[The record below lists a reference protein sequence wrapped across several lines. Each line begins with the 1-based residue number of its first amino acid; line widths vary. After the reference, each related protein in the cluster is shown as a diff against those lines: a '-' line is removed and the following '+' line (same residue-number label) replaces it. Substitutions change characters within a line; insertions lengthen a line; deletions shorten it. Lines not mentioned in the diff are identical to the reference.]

1 MQYRGINQEY
11 FEVNTVTS
19 KNCYVLKEAKKS
31 ELSLLWFDSDDNRMI
46 IYSISYNFNQNDIIC
61 LTEFHQVEI
70 VKVHQVKLL
79 KFNRPFYCVLDH
91 DSEIGCKGVLYYG
104 AANLPIVQPNA
115 TDLDIL
121 ETVWKMLN
129 IEMVSKDNLQL
140 EMLQMML
147 KRILILCTRIYKKQ
161 LNYNV
166 LERGKTD
173 IIREFNFLVEN
184 HFKEKHRVADYAKL
198 LNKTPKSLSNLF
210 KKVGTKTPLQ
220 FIQERIV
227 LEARRLLKHS
237 NKTIS
242 DIGYELGFVDV
253 QSFSRFFKNRAGLYP
268 KDFRKLD
275 QKEIVST

>member
-1 MQYRGINQEY
+1 MQYKGINQEY
-11 FEVNTVTS
+11 FEVNRVTS
-19 KNCYVLKEAKKS
+19 NNCYVLKEVKKS
-31 ELSLLWFDSDDNRMI
+31 ELSLLWFDSDDNRI
-46 IYSISYNFNQNDIIC
+46 IIDSIPYKFNQNDIVC

-70 VKVHQVKLL
+70 VKVHEVKLL

-115 TDLDIL
+115 ADLDIL

-173 IIREFNFLVEN
+173 TIREFNFLVEN

-242 DIGYELGFVDV
+242 DIGYELGFIDV
-253 QSFSRFFKNRAGLYP
+253 QSFSRFFNNREGIYP

-275 QKEIVST
+275 QKEIMST